1 MGNNEFPITFESEHL
16 ESDVR
21 KIVANETF
29 AQFRDSNI
37 DHIFGGIHDRLYI
50 LGAQPGAGKST
61 LFLQWA
67 DELAEDG
74 HVVLFANLEM
84 PRSELVRKSLSR
96 LGQGALTL
104 KCMHSPAFAAK
115 LEETVERYRKSI
127 AGNIMFTDKPVS
139 PVDLSVYA
147 SKIQRERGVPPIVF
161 VDYIQ
166 IMPSASDRSFV
177 EERAVIKETVAGLRR
192 IANGHGCPVFAISSI
207 RRQDYP
213 KKKTGLDAL
222 AEAQSLE
229 YGADVVAF
237 LSTSRENDSPSPFDP
252 TLQPSALTVVKNR
265 YGATGSVE
273 LLFDTKHAT
282 FAGSTLGQE

>member
-1 MGNNEFPITFESEHL
+1 MSDSNFQVSFASDHL
-16 ESDVR
+16 DSDVK
-21 KIVANETF
+21 KIVSNERF
-29 AQFRDSNI
+29 AYFRDPGI
-37 DHIFGGIHDRLYI
+37 DHIFGGIHNRLYI

-84 PRSELVRKSLSR
+84 PRTELIRKSLAR
-96 LGQGALTL
+96 LGQGKLTL
-104 KCMHSPAFAAK
+104 KLMHSPTFAAK
-115 LEETVERYRKSI
+115 LDETVERYRSSI
-127 AGNIMFTDKPVS
+127 ASNIVFVDRPVT

-147 SKIQRERGVPPIVF
+147 SKIQRERGVSPIIF

-166 IMPSASDRSFV
+166 IMPPISDRSFV
-177 EERAVIKETVAGLRR
+177 EERAVVKENVAGLRR

-213 KKKTGLDAL
+213 KKTAGLDAL

-237 LSTSRENDSPSPFDP
+237 LTASRENDGFSSLDP
-252 TLQPSALTVVKNR
+252 TVQPSTLTVVKNR
-265 YGATGSVE
+265 YGATGSIEFV
-273 LLFDTKHAT
+273 FDTAHAT
-282 FAGSTLGQE
+282 FTRPAHG